1 VRKKFFSPNFDPM
14 SDHIAYILIGSNLG
28 DRHQSIK
35 KATELILLEGN
46 HFIDASMIY
55 ETEPWGP
62 VEQPSFLN
70 QVIKIRTQMKPEQ
83 LMHSLLQI
91 EIKMGRIRNEK
102 MGARM
107 IDLDILFY
115 DDINH
120 KSDTVTIPHPLLHER
135 RFVLTPLN
143 EIATSF
149 VHPVLKESIN
159 TLLHQCKDLLSV
171 TKWEE
176 HTQQH

>member
-1 VRKKFFSPNFDPM
+1 
-14 SDHIAYILIGSNLG
+14 
-28 DRHQSIK
+28 
-35 KATELILLEGN
+35 
-46 HFIDASMIY
+46 
-55 ETEPWGP
+55 
-62 VEQPSFLN
+62 
-70 QVIKIRTQMKPEQ
+70 MKPEQ